1 MYDDVFNTCLRAV
14 RLKNM
19 YDPGFLDHV
28 FWGLLFQFLS
38 SSLTCVSSLSFP
50 LTPCFVSVCSQLV
63 YLWSVEFKGSC
74 QVYRL
79 RSLLMYLCFMLL
91 IPCPVCFVLCALLH
105 PFHQLD
111 SGHLGLVSFPGVSS
125 LSSVYLKCLPLSLC
139 QSVPLLC
146 PSVSVPQ
153 WVELLCTA

>member
-14 RLKNM
+14 RLKYM
-19 YDPGFLDHV
+19 HDPGFLDHV

-38 SSLTCVSSLSFP
+38 SSLSCVSSLSFP
-50 LTPCFVSVCSQLV
+50 LAPCFVSVCSQLV

-74 QVYRL
+74 QVYCL
-79 RSLLMYLCFMLL
+79 WSLLMYLCFMLL
-91 IPCPVCFVLCALLH
+91 IPCPVCIVLCFPL
-105 PFHQLD
+105 FHQLD
-111 SGHLGLVSFPGVSS
+111 SAHLGLVSFPGVSS

-139 QSVPLLC
+139 QSAPLLC
-146 PSVSVPQ
+146 PSVSVHQ